1 MKQMT
6 QSGISRG
13 DAKPAEEN
21 RMSFTP
27 RAPRLRVN
35 NKLTLLLVVV
45 GSYVRPVTTS
55 PQGSPETSYQRL
67 TTLFTEWRAF
77 ERPSLRDGAPDYS
90 AVAMA
95 RKHVELK
102 TWQARLTAIDTTG
115 WTTEQQIDWH
125 LVRAEMHGL
134 DFYIRVLKPW
144 QRDPAFYVT
153 VWPDQSDTPDHEGPT
168 NHTVIE
174 VWQYAFPLSPDAE
187 VRLAVELR
195 MIPPLLQQARANL
208 TGNARDLW
216 LSGTGSV
223 KGQIRDLDN
232 LAQKVGA
239 APQLA
244 AAIRDAR
251 QATVDFVGW
260 LEQQAPSKTG
270 PSGIGSADYT
280 WSLRNVHL
288 VPLTYEDEVA
298 ILKRELARAHASLR
312 LEEQRNTGRPQIEP
326 VKNEEEYR
334 RRANASVDKLMKFIK
349 DRDVITVKPNMDP
362 ALRPKIGS
370 FVPIEQRNFFAIA
383 THLEP
388 NTLYTHFY
396 HWWDLAQMRDEPHSS
411 PIRRG
416 ALLYNIWDHRSEGM
430 ATAFEEA
437 MMHAGLY
444 DDNPRAREIVWIML
458 AQRAARGL
466 GALYAQSNEYTMKQA
481 ADFQV
486 QWTPRGWMSP
496 TLDLLGFEQQ
506 LYLRQPGYGT
516 SYIIGKYLLDDLL
529 RELSEQ
535 KGTQF
540 SLREYYDGINRAGMI
555 PVSLIRWQLTGK
567 ADQVRSLTSR

>member
-1 MKQMT
+1 MN
-6 QSGISRG
+6 SAIDRL
-13 DAKPAEEN
+13 
-21 RMSFTP
+21 SFT
-27 RAPRLRVN
+27 
-35 NKLTLLLVVV
+35 
-45 GSYVRPVTTS
+45 VRPFLAAAFILTVGRSLPPLTS
-55 PQGSPETSYQRL
+55 EAQASYTSL
-67 TTLFTEWRAF
+67 TTLFGEWRSF
-77 ERPSLRDGAPDYS
+77 ERPPLREGAPDYT
-90 AVAMA
+90 AATLA
-95 RKHVELK
+95 RKHAELR
-102 TWQARLTAIDTTG
+102 TWQSRLNAIDTTG
-115 WTTEQQIDWH
+115 WLTEQQIDWH
-125 LVRAEMHGL
+125 LVRAEMNGL

-144 QRDPAFYVT
+144 ERDPAYYVT

-168 NHTVIE
+168 NHAVIE
-174 VWQYAFPLSPDAE
+174 VWQYAFPLNAE
-187 VRLAVELR
+187 AQARLLAQLR
-195 MIPPLLQQARANL
+195 TIPPLLQQARLNL

-216 LSGTGSV
+216 VSGTGSV
-223 KGQIRDLDN
+223 KSQIRDLEE
-232 LAQKVGA
+232 LGTKVGA
-239 APQLA
+239 APQLTA
-244 AAIRDAR
+244 ALRDAR
-251 QATVDFVGW
+251 QATVDFVSW

-270 PSGIGSADYT
+270 PSGIGKADYT

-288 VPLTYEDEVA
+288 IPLTWEDEVA

-312 LEEQRNTGRPQIEP
+312 LEEQRNIGRPQIEP
-326 VKNEEEYR
+326 VRSEEEYR
-334 RRANASVDKLMKFIK
+334 RRANASVDKLMKFVK

-362 ALRPKIGS
+362 ALRPKIGG
-370 FVPIEQRNFFAIA
+370 FVPIEQRNFFSIA

-396 HWWDLAQMRDEPHSS
+396 HWWDLAQMRDEPHAS

-416 ALLYNIWDHRSEGM
+416 ALLYNIWDSRSEGM

-444 DDNPRAREIVWIML
+444 DDNPRAREIQWIML
-458 AQRAARGL
+458 AQRGARGL
-466 GALYAQSNEYTMKQA
+466 GSLYAQSNEYTMKQA

-529 RELSEQ
+529 REMSEL

-540 SLREYYDGINRAGMI
+540 SLREYYDAINRAGMI
-555 PVSLIRWQLTGK
+555 PVSLIRWQLTGNP
-567 ADQVRSLTSR
+567 DQIRSLTR